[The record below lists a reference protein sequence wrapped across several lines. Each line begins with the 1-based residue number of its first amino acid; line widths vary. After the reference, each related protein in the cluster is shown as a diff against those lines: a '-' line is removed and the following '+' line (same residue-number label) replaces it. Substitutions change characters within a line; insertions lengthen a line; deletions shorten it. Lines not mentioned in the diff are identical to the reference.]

1 MTNSTGQFQIILH
14 QVKHEPFGELMFFHL
29 RLFLHAI
36 DKNKKYLFFTLL
48 PPVAYLV
55 IQAYIPHKYTLV
67 QDLVTEEQTAFVL
80 GTNPLDIVPLQ
91 EITENPDVLFTDN
104 LALMD
109 LRNYLLIQEAVH
121 RPEWQSWLPSQ
132 FNLFVQRSLHQNVS
146 LKADAPNQIS
156 LVYTGS
162 DRKLGQAIIKFYAQ
176 RLIHGAKRAR
186 ERSLVD
192 VAVSRPQ
199 ADVEQGSFPG
209 IALDGSLQISATR
222 LLYHPDRLGP
232 SLWILFVSII
242 IFLALVWLLE
252 YARPKLYTSRQA
264 ARYLNVRVIGQ
275 LPDLNKLK
283 FH

>member
-1 MTNSTGQFQIILH
+1 ML
-14 QVKHEPFGELMFFHL
+14 FHI
-29 RLFLHAI
+29 RLFLYAI
-36 DKNKKYLFFTLL
+36 DKNKKYLVFILL
-48 PPVAYLV
+48 PPIAYLF

-67 QDLVTEEQTAFVL
+67 QDLVTEEQAAFVL

-91 EITENPDVLFTDN
+91 EIKDNPNVLFTGN

-109 LRNYLLIQEAVH
+109 LRNHLLIQEAVH
-121 RPEWQSWLPSQ
+121 RPEWSSWMPSR

-146 LKADAPNQIS
+146 LKTEVPDQIS
-156 LVYTGS
+156 LVYTGP
-162 DRKLGQAIIKFYAQ
+162 DQKLGQAIINFYAQ
-176 RLIHGAKRAR
+176 RLIHGAQRAK

-199 ADVEQGSFPG
+199 AGGGQGSFPG
-209 IALDGSLQISATR
+209 IALDGSLQVSATR
-222 LLYHPDRLGP
+222 LLYHPDRLSP
-232 SLWILFVSII
+232 SLWILLVSVIV
-242 IFLALVWLLE
+242 FLALVWLLE